1 MGIIKKTKRTPTMS
15 FCDFVPDDPSC
26 ATPEPV
32 EPTPVEPEPVDPV
45 VPVEPVDPVEPV
57 EPKPETGGDG
67 EVAEGDDKMASEA
80 MWGNLAFLGV
90 AVMHVVTP
98 ALEMFRYRSDDDYY
112 LLGDTAFSTNWW
124 SLYNMI
130 SQYGLLAAGSVLTI
144 TQLLSMFGI
153 AVETNVML
161 WHMTMMWVAPIL
173 SGVVGMMAWWGYDQA
188 HLNCEDAGY
197 AN

>member
-1 MGIIKKTKRTPTMS
+1 MS

-26 ATPEPV
+26 APEPTPV
-32 EPTPVEPEPVDPV
+32 EPTPVEPVDPVDPV
-45 VPVEPVDPVEPV
+45 VPVEPVDPEPVDPVEPV
-57 EPKPETGGDG
+57 EPKPEAGGDG

-90 AVMHVVTP
+90 AVMHVVHP
-98 ALEMFRYRSDDDYY
+98 ALEMFRYRSDADYY
-112 LLGDTAFSTNWW
+112 VLGDTAWDGTNWW

-130 SQYGLLAAGSVLTI
+130 AQYGLLAAGSVLTI
-144 TQLLSMFGI
+144 TQLLSMFGV

-161 WHMTMMWVAPIL
+161 WHMATMWISPIL
-173 SGVVGMMAWWGYDQA
+173 FGAVGMMAWWAYDQA
-188 HLNCEDAGY
+188 YVNCEDSGY